1 MTRFLFLR
9 MKVAHMFSLPSR
21 RNGFTLVE
29 LLVVIAIIGILVAL
43 LLPAVQA
50 AREAAR
56 NTECKNKIRQLV
68 LAAMNYESAFGRLP
82 DGGSFF
88 GAVDPSSANKPFP
101 PVQITPP
108 GPVRFGPNWAVLML
122 TYLEESTVLDSV
134 DTDAYFRSGGTNR
147 DWEIVRELRL
157 EGYLCPSDENEE
169 PWIDADGN
177 PWQRGNYAANAG
189 PHWLNWSVNGC
200 SFNGDNGDCNN
211 SGAGNGAWYNSPGNS
226 QAVGLAAPVMSIN
239 FGARIPQISD
249 GTSKT
254 VMFGEVRAGINENDP
269 RGVWALGMA
278 GSSLLAA
285 SAMFDAIRP
294 NDNESGADDL
304 DSCTSIGVSQEE
316 LASRG
321 MGCAQQSGNWQA
333 QSRSQHPAGVNIGFC
348 DGSTRTVLENIDDQ
362 VWFNVLSASDGNI
375 ENEF

>member
-1 MTRFLFLR
+1 M
-9 MKVAHMFSLPSR
+9 PSESRLSGNADQPPR
-21 RNGFTLVE
+21 RHGFTLVE

-68 LAAMNYESAFGRLP
+68 LAALNFESAIGRLP
-82 DGGSFF
+82 NGGAFF
-88 GAVDPSSANKPFP
+88 GAVDPSRADGKPFE
-101 PVQITPP
+101 PVQINPS
-108 GPVRFGPNWAVLML
+108 GNVRSGPNWAVLML
-122 TYLEESTVLDSV
+122 PYLEGTAIVDSV
-134 DTDAYFRSGGTNR
+134 DTDAYFASGGVNR
-147 DWEIVRELRL
+147 DWEVIREIRL
-157 EGYLCPSDENEE
+157 EDYLCPSDENSE

-177 PWQRGNYAANAG
+177 SWQRGNYAANAG
-189 PHWLNWSVNGC
+189 PAWLNWSVNGC

-211 SGAGNGAWYNSPGNS
+211 GGNGAWYNSPGLS
-226 QAVGLAAPVMSIN
+226 QAVGQASPVMSIN

-249 GTSKT
+249 GTTKT
-254 VMFGEVRAGINENDP
+254 VMFGEVRAGVNENDP
-269 RGVWALGMA
+269 RGVWALGTA

-304 DSCTSIGVSQEE
+304 DSCDQIGIDQAE
-316 LASRG
+316 LARLG
-321 MGCAQQSGNWQA
+321 MGCSNQAGNWQA

-348 DGSTRTVLENIDDQ
+348 DGSTRTVIDDIDDQ
-362 VWFNVLSASDGNI
+362 VWFNVLSAADGNV
-375 ENEF
+375 ENDF